1 MSETNKYDVVIVGGG
16 TAGLTMAAR
25 LRRARKSLNVAVVDP
40 SEKHYY
46 QPVWTMVG
54 GGIFDRSVTEKNEKD
69 LIPKGVTWVKDAVTG
84 FAPDANQVTLKSGG
98 TLGYRQLVVAPG
110 IQLNWSAIPG
120 LAEAIGKNGVCSN
133 YTYDLVPY
141 TWETL
146 KSLKGGSK
154 LIFTQPSTPIK
165 CGGAPQKIMYLS
177 ADHMRRSGYLKDSS
191 IKFMSPGTVVF
202 GVPEFERTLKKVIK
216 RYGINFN
223 TQTELIAIDG
233 PAKKATFR
241 ITNPETGDQH
251 EEDHSFDMIHVVPPQ
266 SALDV
271 VRESAL
277 ANAEGWVD
285 VDHGTLQHNRYPNVF
300 SLGDSAGT
308 PNAKTGAA
316 VRKQAPVVVAS
327 MLAELDGKT
336 PPGGYT
342 GYSSCPLITGYGK
355 LILAE
360 FDYNNRPMPSFPFDT
375 TKERLSM
382 YILKKHILPQLYWKG
397 MLKGRA

>member
-1 MSETNKYDVVIVGGG
+1 MSGSNTYDVVIVGGG
-16 TAGLTMAAR
+16 TAGLTVAAR
-25 LRRARKSLNVAVVDP
+25 LRRSRKSLQIAVVDP

-46 QPVWTMVG
+46 QPVWTLAG
-54 GGIFDRSVTEKNEKD
+54 GGVVDRRVTERNERD
-69 LIPKGVTWVKDAVTG
+69 LIPAGVTWVKESVTG
-84 FAPDANQVTLKSGG
+84 FSPEDNSISLSSGRS
-98 TLGYRQLVVAPG
+98 LGYRQLVVCPG
-110 IQLNWSAIPG
+110 IQLNWTAIPG
-120 LAEAIGKNGVCSN
+120 LKETVGKNGVCSN

-146 KSLKGGSK
+146 KSLKGGR

-165 CGGAPQKIMYLS
+165 CGGAPQKIMYLA
-177 ADHMRRSGYLKDSS
+177 ADHLRRSGHLSS
-191 IKFMSPGTVVF
+191 AEIHFMSPGTVVF

-216 RYGINFN
+216 RYGIDFH

-233 PAKKATFR
+233 PAKSATFR
-241 ITNPETGDQH
+241 ITDPDSGDQR
-251 EEDHSFDMIHVVPPQ
+251 EETKSFDMIHVVPPQ
-266 SALDV
+266 SAPHV

-277 ANAEGWVD
+277 ANADGWVD
-285 VDHGTLQHNRYPNVF
+285 VDPSTLQHNRFPNVF

-316 VRKQAPVVVAS
+316 VRKQAPIVVAN
-327 MLAELDGKT
+327 MLSVLDGKT
-336 PPGGYT
+336 PSKVYT

-355 LILAE
+355 LVLAE

-382 YILKKHILPQLYWKG
+382 YLLKKHVLPQLYWQG

>member
-1 MSETNKYDVVIVGGG
+1 MSETHKYDVVIVGGG

-84 FAPDANQVTLKSGG
+84 FSPEENQVTLKNGG

-120 LAEAIGKNGVCSN
+120 LAETIGKNGVCSN

-165 CGGAPQKIMYLS
+165 CGGAPQKIMYLA
-177 ADHMRRSGYLKDSS
+177 ADHLRRAGYLKDSS

-216 RYGINFN
+216 RYGIEFN

-233 PAKKATFR
+233 SDKKATFR
-241 ITNPETGDQH
+241 ITNPETGDQR

-271 VRESAL
+271 VRESSL

-336 PPGGYT
+336 PPVGYT

-355 LILAE
+355 LVLAE

-382 YILKKHILPQLYWKG
+382 YLLKKHVLPQLYWQG